1 MLVNWLMSIS
11 RSEVEHIADL
21 ARLELSEDEIAQ
33 LEIELSRILEYVDLL
48 NELDTSGVA
57 PTAHVVVQGDV
68 LREDVTRASLP
79 TEDVLANAPEV
90 EEGYI
95 RVHAVLPGGEE

>member
-1 MLVNWLMSIS
+1 
-11 RSEVEHIADL
+11 
-21 ARLELSEDEIAQ
+21 
-33 LEIELSRILEYVDLL
+33 
-48 NELDTSGVA
+48 LDTSGVA